1 MTVLTNFNNYEIGQC
16 GFQGSVYSEMTDLSG
31 VASTDYNITHSGII
45 IFESDSPVDT
55 PNPTLTTGQYRFK
68 IAQSNTDIV
77 DDETSVTHTITVE
90 NTGQTDL
97 TFNRVGLILAESA
110 TSAIG
115 ACFLVLCDEI
125 EEVVVEP
132 GMTVDFSYTID
143 LINFL
148 NLYDPQIYIDIETP
162 EVPEYDI
169 SDYGILGTASIDKY
183 TGIASGLTSSA
194 NTITRTLDL
203 SAYTPGGTTVDTF
216 EFICKFRFNETPSGT
231 LYLLNA
237 SSGDNEFF
245 RIMCPTANTQFA
257 FQLSTSASSSVQKN
271 VAFGNT
277 MGALVADKDYYIRFV
292 RNTNGTL
299 LMYYKFTEEETW
311 TSAGQVSDVN
321 FVNYT
326 TVNPNAMT
334 CPIAYC
340 SGGDLEFDLTQIS
353 LKINDVDIITPVQ
366 LNQS

>member
-55 PNPTLTTGQYRFK
+55 PNPTLTTGQYKFK

-77 DDETSVTHTITVE
+77 DDETSVMHSITVE
-90 NTGQTDL
+90 NTGDTDL
-97 TFNRVGLILAESA
+97 TFNRIGLILAESA
-110 TSAIG
+110 TAAIG
-115 ACFLVLCDEI
+115 SCFLVLCDEI

-132 GMTVDFSYTID
+132 GMTVDFEYTID

-183 TGIASGLTSSA
+183 TGIASGLTSST
-194 NTITRTLDL
+194 NTITRTLDF
-203 SAYTPGGTTVDTF
+203 SAYVSGGTAINTL
-216 EFICKFRFNETPSGT
+216 EYICKFRFNETPSGT
-231 LYLLNA
+231 LYLFNA
-237 SSGDNEFF
+237 ASGDNEFF
-245 RIMCPTANTQFA
+245 RITCPTANTQIIC
-257 FQLSTSASSSVQKN
+257 QVNTSASSSAAKTI
-271 VAFGNT
+271 AFGNT
-277 MGALVADKDYYIRFV
+277 MGALVADKDYYIRLV
-292 RNTNGTL
+292 RDTSGTL
-299 LMYYKFTEEETW
+299 FLYYKFTEDADW
-311 TSAGQVSDVN
+311 TYAEQASDVN

-326 TVNPNAMT
+326 TVNPNAMV

>member
-1 MTVLTNFNNYEIGQC
+1 MTVLQNFNNYMIGLC

-45 IFESDSPVDT
+45 IFESSSPVDT

-115 ACFLVLCDEI
+115 ACFLVLCDET

-132 GMTVDFSYTID
+132 GMTVDFEYTID
-143 LINFL
+143 LVNFL

-162 EVPEYDI
+162 PEPPTPEPVYDF
-169 SDYGILGTASIDKY
+169 SIFTKVGNPTIDDV
-183 TGIASGLTSSA
+183 TGIVSNITNTDYLTYTFE
-194 NTITRTLDL
+194 NTITDITSLDIEVAFTIKSDAESFSNIQLFYTDGGQELNNGDIRIATSNSGLSLTCHRSSNRDCYAVETLEAGKTYRAKWVMD
-203 SAYTPGGTTVDTF
+203 SSYNMTSYIWNGSSYTEVETVSF
-216 EFICKFRFNETPSGT
+216 
-231 LYLLNA
+231 
-237 SSGDNEFF
+237 SSQK
-245 RIMCPTANTQFA
+245 PALANTVYR
-257 FQLSTSASSSVQKN
+257 LCYYNGSSSTVEN
-271 VAFGNT
+271 VDFSVLKVTINGNT
-277 MGALVADKDYYIRFV
+277 
-292 RNTNGTL
+292 L
-299 LMYYKFTEEETW
+299 L
-311 TSAGQVSDVN
+311 QL
-321 FVNYT
+321 
-326 TVNPNAMT
+326 P
-334 CPIAYC
+334 
-340 SGGDLEFDLTQIS
+340 L
-353 LKINDVDIITPVQ
+353 